1 MRVKAI
7 KDGSYYG
14 ARIRAGQEFEAKDGQ
29 KSKWFVP
36 VEDYKPEVV
45 DSDPEPSTFT
55 EMNRAKGAHGPLK
68 GRASD
73 QKVI

>member
-36 VEDYKPEVV
+36 VKDYIPPVV
-45 DSDPEPSTFT
+45 ESDPTPSTFT
-55 EMNRAKGAHGPLK
+55 EMNRAKGERGPLK